1 MSKSYMS
8 STESIC
14 AFFFPPSFVSSDP
27 TAIARKAH
35 VLSTLAGSSFA
46 ISALSTVCFA
56 AAVFGDGLLP

>member
-14 AFFFPPSFVSSDP
+14 AFFPPLFVSSDP

-35 VLSTLAGSSFA
+35 VLSMLAGSSFA
-46 ISALSTVCFA
+46 ISALSTICFA
-56 AAVFGDGLLP
+56 GAVFGGGLLP